1 VRQLLGDKV
10 SGHSVGVWLLVAEH
24 LRLGTWDLLRSWTGQ
39 PTERIEP
46 RLAMQLVHEA
56 ALCTTG
62 IRRQRALVPRGGFEL
77 ANGLPFLASD
87 TAVHELL
94 ASHTVND
101 AIRLQLALGKLRRAG
116 RDFQGKVLAID
127 PHRVPSHSRRQM
139 RLHCKNSAQKP
150 IKMAQTFWLLD
161 ADTEQPICFTTA
173 TASRSVAQA
182 TPGLL
187 DLAAAILGPAA
198 QPALVLADAEH
209 YCAELL
215 DHVGQRPEFEMLV
228 PMQITRHVRQQMA
241 SIPRADFIPRW
252 VGLATATQPYTMKR
266 SRCDHPYYQYV
277 QRTGERPDDWYFK
290 PFLSTA
296 ACDAVELLT
305 QEFPKRWHVE
315 EFFNANQ
322 ALGWQRAGTMNLN
335 VRYGQMTLALIAQAV
350 IHQLRVRVG
359 DPVNRYDA
367 KHLAKD
373 LFLGLDGDVRV
384 SQDTIIVTYYNAPN
398 ADRLRAHYERLPE
411 KLAQAHIS
419 PQIPWLYGFHLDFRF
434 R

>member
-1 VRQLLGDKV
+1 
-10 SGHSVGVWLLVAEH
+10 
-24 LRLGTWDLLRSWTGQ
+24 
-39 PTERIEP
+39 
-46 RLAMQLVHEA
+46 
-56 ALCTTG
+56 
-62 IRRQRALVPRGGFEL
+62 
-77 ANGLPFLASD
+77 
-87 TAVHELL
+87 
-94 ASHTVND
+94 
-101 AIRLQLALGKLRRAG
+101 
-116 RDFQGKVLAID
+116 
-127 PHRVPSHSRRQM
+127 
-139 RLHCKNSAQKP
+139 
-150 IKMAQTFWLLD
+150 MAQTFWLLD

>member
-1 VRQLLGDKV
+1 MRQLLADKV

-24 LRLGTWDLLRSWTGQ
+24 LRLGTWDLLRSWTEQ

-46 RLAMQLVHEA
+46 RLAMQLVQEA

-62 IRRQRALVPRGGFEL
+62 IRRKRALVPRCGFEL

-94 ASHTVND
+94 ASHTVDD

-139 RLHCKNSAQKP
+139 RLHCKNASQKP

-161 ADTEQPICFTTA
+161 ADTEQPVCFTMA

-187 DLAAAILGPAA
+187 DLAAAILGPAP

-215 DHVGQRPEFEMLV
+215 DHVAQRPEFEMLV
-228 PMQITRHVRQQMA
+228 PMQITQHVRKQMA
-241 SIPRADFIPRW
+241 SIPLADFIPHW

-266 SRCDHPYYQYV
+266 SRAEHHYYQYV
-277 QRTGERPDDWYFK
+277 QRTGEQPDDWYFK

-350 IHQLRVRVG
+350 IHQLRIRLG
-359 DPVNRYDA
+359 DPVNRCDA

-384 SQDTIIVTYYNAPN
+384 SRDTIIVTCYNAPN
-398 ADRLRAHYERLPE
+398 ADRLRSHYERLPE
-411 KLAQAHIS
+411 KLAQEHIS
-419 PQIPWLYGFHLDFRF
+419 SQIPWLYGFHLDFRF